1 MSAATKADMAKL
13 TTLSNEDFSKAL
25 DKALSEVGEFIPDTI
40 QCGHIGHLTVLSLCQ
55 RGTSYGLTIMAI

>member
-25 DKALSEVGEFIPDTI
+25 DEALSEVGEFIPNEI
-40 QCGHIGHLTVLSLCQ
+40 QCARYGHTTIVSLCQ
-55 RGTSYGLTIMAI
+55 RGTGYGLSLSLF